1 MKLSDLTSR
10 HEALGDNLDDPAFRA
25 EWDRTALAREVAV
38 KVTKYRA
45 ENRLSQ
51 RALAQQLG
59 MKQPAIARLEAGD
72 VTPSIE
78 TLIRLARGLGLAFH
92 VDITSEG
99 LRLTA

>member
-1 MKLSDLTSR
+1 MKLSHLKTR
-10 HEALGDNLDDPAFRA
+10 QETLAENLRDSAFRS
-25 EWDRTALAREVAV
+25 EWERTALAREVAV

-45 ENRLSQ
+45 ENQLSQ

-59 MKQPAIARLEAGD
+59 MKQPAIARLEAGE

-78 TLIRLARGLGLAFH
+78 TLIRLARVLGIAFH

>member
-1 MKLSDLTSR
+1 MKLSDLESR
-10 HEALGDNLDDPAFRA
+10 QAILAADLSDPAFRT
-25 EWDRTALAREVAV
+25 EWERTTLAREVAV

-45 ENRLSQ
+45 ENGLSQ

-78 TLIRLARGLGLAFH
+78 TLLRLARGLGLAFH
-92 VDITSEG
+92 VHITSEG